1 MNSRKPARR
10 KQRETR
16 KKQNNNNRN
25 RTRKNPM
32 LTETFT
38 AETHRPNH
46 TNQEENETF
55 LPFNIP
61 SIPNQSHPTDDKNQ
75 NGDEKT

>member
-1 MNSRKPARR
+1 MNSRKQARR

-16 KKQNNNNRN
+16 KKHNNNNRN

-38 AETHRPNH
+38 AEAHRLNH
-46 TNQEENETF
+46 TNQEENENF

-61 SIPNQSHPTDDKNQ
+61 SIQVTKRLQ
-75 NGDEKT
+75 NKKLWR